1 MINVGLPAVL
11 LEMFMAEGAL
21 EMVVLHFV
29 EAVHVE
35 LPHKTVDL
43 LVPEVTRK
51 HDLLELH
58 DIPND
63 KLEPR

>member
-1 MINVGLPAVL
+1 MINVELPAFL
-11 LEMFMAEGAL
+11 LEIFMAEGAF

-29 EAVHVE
+29 EAIHVE
-35 LPHKTVDL
+35 LPHKAIDL

-58 DIPND
+58 DIPNN